1 MRRVGSALLLCAGLV
16 LTAPSVPVQAAGNE
30 GPALQ
35 GTGEPGLVSA
45 LQANGARVLELGR
58 QGGLD
63 GYFVEVGDG
72 DAYGLYL
79 TPDGHAV
86 AGLLYAPDG
95 TMLTGGQ
102 IAAARNLAGGGA
114 GVVGS
119 ASASAGDDKLVAPAR
134 RAARPATEP
143 DRLVHMNADD
153 MDMANA
159 QAPYRSVSLFEHSLS
174 AFGFAIGWSGPRVV
188 VFADPACRW
197 SRSAVARLG
206 HVALDGRTRLRV
218 VPVGVL
224 GAASAREAAAIASA
238 PDPALAWFEGAHGRV
253 RPEGGRRIADNNALF
268 EAWGAPR
275 RAADRLAGARG
286 TRRAQARRHR
296 RYRRLARGAAPMS
309 ERARAI
315 RQAVN
320 RFAFHRDQHHGWR
333 RAAGWLLLCNA
344 LTLAA
349 LGGTLALYAPVYVT
363 VAATPDGRLVPLTPL
378 DEPIMSDAAL
388 RNWTVAAVTEAF
400 TLGHHDWRLRLS
412 SVRGNFTD
420 EGYESFLAS
429 LNESLFLDRLRD
441 NLQVAS
447 AVAQGA
453 PVVTDTRYFEGRLG
467 WAIEFPLL
475 VTFAAGARSVS
486 QDLVARVLVMR
497 VPLSERPA
505 GIGIEQLLAEKRRPS
520 L

>member
-1 MRRVGSALLLCAGLV
+1 
-16 LTAPSVPVQAAGNE
+16 
-30 GPALQ
+30 
-35 GTGEPGLVSA
+35 
-45 LQANGARVLELGR
+45 
-58 QGGLD
+58 
-63 GYFVEVGDG
+63 
-72 DAYGLYL
+72 
-79 TPDGHAV
+79 
-86 AGLLYAPDG
+86 
-95 TMLTGGQ
+95 
-102 IAAARNLAGGGA
+102 
-114 GVVGS
+114 
-119 ASASAGDDKLVAPAR
+119 
-134 RAARPATEP
+134 
-143 DRLVHMNADD
+143 
-153 MDMANA
+153 
-159 QAPYRSVSLFEHSLS
+159 
-174 AFGFAIGWSGPRVV
+174 
-188 VFADPACRW
+188 
-197 SRSAVARLG
+197 
-206 HVALDGRTRLRV
+206 
-218 VPVGVL
+218 
-224 GAASAREAAAIASA
+224 
-238 PDPALAWFEGAHGRV
+238 
-253 RPEGGRRIADNNALF
+253 
-268 EAWGAPR
+268 
-275 RAADRLAGARG
+275 
-286 TRRAQARRHR
+286 
-296 RYRRLARGAAPMS
+296 MS

-349 LGGTLALYAPVYVT
+349 LGGALALYAPVYVT

-412 SVRGNFTD
+412 SVRESFTD